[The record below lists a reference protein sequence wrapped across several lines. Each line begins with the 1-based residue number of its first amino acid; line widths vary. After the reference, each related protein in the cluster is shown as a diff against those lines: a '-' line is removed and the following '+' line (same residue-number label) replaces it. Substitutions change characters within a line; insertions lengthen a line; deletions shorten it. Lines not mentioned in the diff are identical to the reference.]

1 MIVIPYMAFI
11 KDVIYGMIL
20 MDIDEGAELNGCKT
34 NTNAF
39 DSVTQ

>member
-1 MIVIPYMAFI
+1 MIPYMAFV
-11 KDVIYGMIL
+11 KDVLYGMIL
-20 MDIDEGAELNGCKT
+20 LDIDEGAELNGSKT

>member
-11 KDVIYGMIL
+11 KDVIYGMIS

-34 NTNAF
+34 NTSAF